1 MKKYQNL
8 VQKFLDKGYVEE
20 LHWFVPRPPMLCDP
34 SMMQIQMYGS
44 REKASEVY
52 YETVEEV
59 YGKEWDYWNAWIDTQ
74 LPK

>member
-52 YETVEEV
+52 YETVE
-59 YGKEWDYWNAWIDTQ
+59 
-74 LPK
+74 